1 VFICDFVTITK
12 VDQGEIYAL
21 YMDMHTRFIINAF
34 QGYKYL
40 LNSKY
45 ELIIMCWVIDLNIH
59 IEHWTFDMT
68 VDAQMSGQ
76 PQ

>member
-1 VFICDFVTITK
+1 
-12 VDQGEIYAL
+12 
-21 YMDMHTRFIINAF
+21 MHTRFIINAF

-76 PQ
+76 P